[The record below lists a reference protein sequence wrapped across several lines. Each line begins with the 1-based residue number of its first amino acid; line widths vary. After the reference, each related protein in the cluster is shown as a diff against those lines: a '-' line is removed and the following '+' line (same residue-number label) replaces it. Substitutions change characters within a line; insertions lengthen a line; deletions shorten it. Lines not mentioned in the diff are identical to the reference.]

1 MDMMRKCKSQ
11 RGATLIF
18 ALFGF
23 MVAAMVC
30 VTIVSAAASNA
41 NRVKNQTEEEKA
53 YLAVSSAANVVIS
66 SMEHLEIA
74 YTEETDGDGNLVKVL
89 KTAEE
94 TGYGDAGSNLKTAI
108 QKAAHLAL
116 DDGSETSK
124 EIKLEVAGS
133 ADTTVSFSAKS
144 DHTLTVAIN
153 SPTNLDY
160 NMKLIYKSRDD
171 GEGVVTWPE
180 NRMTVIKG
188 K

>member
-11 RGATLIF
+11 KGATLIF

-41 NRVKNQTEEEKA
+41 NRVKNQTDEEKA

-66 SMEHLEIA
+66 SMQDLEIA
-74 YTEETDGDGNLVKVL
+74 YTEETDGDGNLAKVL

-94 TGYGDAGSNLKTAI
+94 TGYGDAGSDLKTAV
-108 QKAAHLAL
+108 QKTAHLAL
-116 DDGSETSK
+116 DDSSAGSK
-124 EIKLEVAGS
+124 DIKLEVAGS
-133 ADTTVSFSAKS
+133 ADTTVSFTAKS
-144 DHTLTVAIN
+144 DYTLTVTIS
-153 SPTNLDY
+153 SPANVDY

-171 GEGVVTWPE
+171 GGGVLTWPE